1 MYPLPGPREMSI
13 LNERYGKKYEWMPS
27 KYYYEYV
34 SDRAGRSNRKPG
46 FYSRLRTHWFLL
58 ALLPLGVPV
67 FVREITGAQKVEI
80 AWLLLT
86 VFTVLFFSTT
96 HFGFVFDYIFFKGDC
111 IFVHLYL
118 VQERGRRPVYDV
130 ELKKNICPYKVF

>member
-1 MYPLPGPREMSI
+1 
-13 LNERYGKKYEWMPS
+13 MPS

-58 ALLPLGVPV
+58 ALLPLRVPV
-67 FVREITGAQKVEI
+67 FVRGITGAQKVEI
-80 AWLLLT
+80 AWLLLM
-86 VFTVLFFSTT
+86 VFTVLFF
-96 HFGFVFDYIFFKGDC
+96 FFFRQHTSDLYSITFIKGDC
-111 IFVHLYL
+111 IFVHLDK

-130 ELKKNICPYKVF
+130 

>member
-1 MYPLPGPREMSI
+1 MYPLPSPREMSI

-58 ALLPLGVPV
+58 ALLPLRVPV
-67 FVREITGAQKVEI
+67 FVRGITGAQKVEI
-80 AWLLLT
+80 AWLLLM
-86 VFTVLFFSTT
+86 VFTVLFFFS
-96 HFGFVFDYIFFKGDC
+96 FFDNTLRICIRLHLLKAIVYLCIWIRYKKGGDAL
-111 IFVHLYL
+111 FMMY
-118 VQERGRRPVYDV
+118 
-130 ELKKNICPYKVF
+130 N